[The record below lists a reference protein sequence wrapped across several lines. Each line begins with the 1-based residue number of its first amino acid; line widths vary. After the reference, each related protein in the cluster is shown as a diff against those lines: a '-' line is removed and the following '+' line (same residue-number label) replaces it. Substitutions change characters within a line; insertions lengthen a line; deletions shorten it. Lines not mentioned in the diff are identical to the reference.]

1 MNNFYTPRQSV
12 NKAYLKIKP
21 IRSDIEKFKTQL
33 NLLIEN
39 VSVNESEEHQKNL
52 LIDFFKKTYYGDDYF
67 INTKDRIDLVIRNG
81 SNTQSGVGVLF
92 EIKRTTNNSEM
103 LSHSNINTKALQEL
117 ILYYLRE
124 RISEKNLELKHVIV
138 TNINEWFIFDANLFE
153 KAFAQNKKLVK
164 AFIEFELDA
173 GKDTNFFYNNI
184 AKDAIESSKDALAY
198 TYFNVDSY
206 KKILKNSSDEGD
218 SKLIALYKLLSPEHL
233 LKKPFLN
240 DSNSLNKHF
249 YAELLHLIGLEEVK
263 VGTKKLIDRKKEG
276 SRNSGSLLES
286 AILLIKSRQKLY
298 QISNVNQYGDT
309 EEEQIQSIAMEL
321 VITWI
326 NRILFLKLLEAQLLK
341 YNKGGKKFSFLN
353 SEMIKGFDELE
364 SLFFQ
369 VLAVKT
375 NERDDVVRETFSNVP
390 YLNSSLFEPT
400 TLEHEA
406 IAISAISDSVKLP
419 ILQSTVLK
427 DGQGKRRDGELNT
440 LTYLFEF
447 LNAYDF
453 TSDGGEEIQEDNKTL
468 ISASV
473 LGLIFE
479 KINGYKDGS
488 FFTPSFVTMYMC
500 REVITQSVLKKF
512 KEVKGYDCSNL
523 VELHNEIE
531 DKKEANEIINSLKIC
546 DPAVGSGHFLV
557 SALNE
562 IIFIKS
568 QLRLL
573 QDKDGKSLKNYDIDV
588 VNDELIITDED
599 GEFVDYFPKNKE
611 SQRLQETL
619 FNEKQTIIE
628 NCLFGV
634 DINPNSVKICRLRL
648 WIELLKNAYYKEDG
662 RLETLP
668 NIDINI
674 KVGDS
679 LIGRFGIDSNLKEAL
694 KKSKINIKEYKLAV
708 NNYKNATNKKEKRSV
723 EEIIKKIKAGFKT
736 EILQTDKRYINL
748 WKLEKQLNYLD
759 GPQSLF
765 ELDEGQINE
774 NDKLKEKLTVEYK
787 KSKNEIEEIESN
799 RIYSNAFEWR
809 FEFSEVL
816 SDDGDF
822 EGFDVVIGNPPYI
835 FTRELIAEDAKNFYN
850 TNFKQTQFKINLY
863 FLFVERAWHLLSKG
877 GVFSFIIPNNWLSL
891 ETASN
896 FRKFILSETKNIH
909 IVNSKD
915 NIFDNASVDT
925 CILSFCKSGES
936 ETSIFELANG
946 AYSFLKKTSSETY
959 LRNKNYLINYEYEG
973 GSELTTLFEK
983 INSLSMRLEDIAE
996 VRNGIQ
1002 AYTVGEGNPVLTE
1015 EMKKS
1020 RVYHSNIKESDDWLK
1035 YVDGIDVCRF
1045 KLGWSGQFVKYGSN
1059 LSRPRKKEYFISE
1072 RLLVRQIPAKP
1083 PYSILACYADEIVV
1097 NDNNSMIVINPLD
1110 GYSLKFILAILNS
1123 RLISFWFLQTFGKL
1137 QRKVFP
1143 QFKVKELREF
1153 PVRKIDFSSSY
1164 DLELCKKITDL
1175 VIEYEGCIDTDAVR
1189 SVEVNKLLDDAIY
1202 ELYKL
1207 TPSEIH
1213 LVEGSSSMNPND

>member
-33 NLLIEN
+33 NVLIKN
-39 VSVNESEEHQKNL
+39 VSTNESEEHQKNL
-52 LIDFFKKTYYGDDYF
+52 LIDFFKKTYYGDNYF
-67 INTKDRIDLVIRNG
+67 INTKDRIDLVIRSG
-81 SNTQSGVGVLF
+81 SNTQSSVGVLF

-117 ILYYLRE
+117 VLYYLRE
-124 RISEKNLELKHVIV
+124 RISEKNIELKHVIA
-138 TNINEWFIFDANLFE
+138 TNTNEWFIFDANIFE
-153 KAFAQNKKLVK
+153 KVFAQNKKLVK

-184 AKDAIESSKDALAY
+184 AKDFIEENKETLVY

-206 KKILKNSSDEGD
+206 NKSLNNTSDEGD

-240 DSNSLNKHF
+240 DSNSLNKNF

-263 VGTKKLIDRKKEG
+263 VGAKKLIDRKKDG
-276 SRNSGSLLES
+276 GRNSGSLLES

-298 QISNVNQYGDT
+298 NISNVNQYGDT
-309 EEEQIQSIAMEL
+309 EEEQLQSVAMEL

-341 YNKGGKKFSFLN
+341 YNKGSKKFSFLN

-375 NERDDVVRETFSNVP
+375 NERDDVVREPFSNVP

-400 TLEHEA
+400 LLEHEA

-419 ILQSTVLK
+419 ILSSTVLK

-453 TSDGGEEIQEDNKTL
+453 TSDGGEEIQEDNKAL

-500 REVITQSVLKKF
+500 REVITQAVLKKF
-512 KEVKGYDCSNL
+512 KEVKGYDCLNL
-523 VELHNEIE
+523 IDLHNKIE
-531 DKKEANEIINSLKIC
+531 DRKEANQIINDLKVC
-546 DPAVGSGHFLV
+546 DTAVGSGHFLV

-562 IIFIKS
+562 IIYIKS
-568 QLRLL
+568 ELGLL
-573 QDKDGKSLKNYDIDV
+573 QDKDGKSLKNYNIDV
-588 VNDELIITDED
+588 VNDELIITDEN
-599 GEFVDYFPKNKE
+599 GEFVDYSPKSKE

-619 FNEKQTIIE
+619 FNEKQAIIE

-648 WIELLKNAYYKEDG
+648 WIELLKNAYYKDDSE
-662 RLETLP
+662 LETLP

-694 KKSKINIKEYKLAV
+694 KKSKISISDYKVAV
-708 NNYKNATNKKEKRSV
+708 KNYKNATSKSEKRSV
-723 EEIIKKIKAGFKT
+723 EEIINKIKSGFKT
-736 EILQTDKRYINL
+736 EILQTDIRYTKL

-765 ELDEGQINE
+765 DLDENQVKENE
-774 NDKLKEKLTVEYK
+774 KLKDKLAVDYK
-787 KSKNEIEEIESN
+787 KAKQEIEAVESN
-799 RIYSNAFEWR
+799 KIYSNAFEWR

-816 SDDGDF
+816 NDDGNF
-822 EGFDVVIGNPPYI
+822 VGFDAVIGNPPYI
-835 FTRELIAEDAKNFYN
+835 DSETMINEGLTAQRDFIASNYKFAKGNWDIYIAFFERGLSLLKNGGTLIYITPDKWLSKGFGLTFRQQNLPQLKTITKVGREVFESAKVDSIITQLSKVNIDDLEVGSFYNNEYKVLNVVKKDSIESPFTLDYLLSENLSSISAVDNVSGKIGDYLTCENACATSDCYLLKEHIEEYSGGDLNDYYTVVNTGTLSKYASKWGEKEMTYLKSKYLKPVVKRDVFSANFKNSYFTKTNLPKLIIKGLTKLDVAIDLIGSVIAGKSTLIFTSTDVNKLKLIGGVLNSSLAIKYIAEKHSSASYNGGVNFTKDMLNNFPFPLADSPYKVRITSLVDKALGEATNVEAIQSEIDVLVLHLYGLSFDDAKNIFGE
-850 TNFKQTQFKINLY
+850 QFKI
-863 FLFVERAWHLLSKG
+863 
-877 GVFSFIIPNNWLSL
+877 
-891 ETASN
+891 
-896 FRKFILSETKNIH
+896 
-909 IVNSKD
+909 
-915 NIFDNASVDT
+915 
-925 CILSFCKSGES
+925 
-936 ETSIFELANG
+936 
-946 AYSFLKKTSSETY
+946 
-959 LRNKNYLINYEYEG
+959 
-973 GSELTTLFEK
+973 
-983 INSLSMRLEDIAE
+983 
-996 VRNGIQ
+996 
-1002 AYTVGEGNPVLTE
+1002 TE
-1015 EMKKS
+1015 E
-1020 RVYHSNIKESDDWLK
+1020 
-1035 YVDGIDVCRF
+1035 
-1045 KLGWSGQFVKYGSN
+1045 
-1059 LSRPRKKEYFISE
+1059 
-1072 RLLVRQIPAKP
+1072 
-1083 PYSILACYADEIVV
+1083 
-1097 NDNNSMIVINPLD
+1097 
-1110 GYSLKFILAILNS
+1110 
-1123 RLISFWFLQTFGKL
+1123 
-1137 QRKVFP
+1137 VFNA
-1143 QFKVKELREF
+1143 FR
-1153 PVRKIDFSSSY
+1153 
-1164 DLELCKKITDL
+1164 
-1175 VIEYEGCIDTDAVR
+1175 
-1189 SVEVNKLLDDAIY
+1189 
-1202 ELYKL
+1202 
-1207 TPSEIH
+1207 
-1213 LVEGSSSMNPND
+1213 